1 MSESA
6 PDAPL
11 HYSCPGCQVDLHA
24 SAADAGRRRKCPQC
38 GKTIK
43 VPGIPVNAKQ
53 SSTSSAGKPA
63 AATRAGTPQSPR
75 ILFPCP
81 HCQNKMIAST
91 GQTGQS
97 MICEECLETVEVP
110 SAPATPNLDRTVP
123 QPATP
128 PSPDP
133 ASEEQPATQWKTQD
147 TPSTQPNNQE
157 ADEVIPESFAVIC
170 AVCSTRLYANK
181 SQIGS
186 RIPCPDCHST
196 TQVRSPKP
204 VKKQPPKPA
213 DNAPVVPL
221 GKTDHKDRDARK
233 DVAEMALAAAEKE
246 IHSEQ
251 DIIRE
256 RDSKS
261 RFQNLFGFL
270 LLPDILLRL
279 VSFSLLMTLTIF
291 LYRAAGQYSAGIMA
305 ALGLLL
311 TIAGLVTGV
320 IAFLTA
326 LPNCVVIT
334 IETANGNYE
343 INDLPGINFMDGFG
357 YTLYMLTTLLL
368 CAVPYLLLS
377 YLLDS
382 GGSGNALTQ
391 VLIQIVCACFFPL
404 LLLSALEAQ
413 SPVLIWSP
421 VILESIGDRADCW
434 IEFWVTTALLLAVRQ
449 LLDSL
454 ILPSLPLRTLLS
466 STLTITVVLLYF
478 RAMGLLAW
486 QASKIFNQEPS

>member
-1 MSESA
+1 
-6 PDAPL
+6 
-11 HYSCPGCQVDLHA
+11 
-24 SAADAGRRRKCPQC
+24 
-38 GKTIK
+38 
-43 VPGIPVNAKQ
+43 
-53 SSTSSAGKPA
+53 
-63 AATRAGTPQSPR
+63 
-75 ILFPCP
+75 
-81 HCQNKMIAST
+81 MIATT

-110 SAPATPNLDRTVP
+110 AAPATSNLDDTAS
-123 QPATP
+123 QTATL

-133 ASEEQPATQWKTQD
+133 ASAEQSTRQWKIQD
-147 TPSTQPNNQE
+147 PPSTQPDNQE
-157 ADEVIPESFAVIC
+157 ADEVLPESFAVIC

-186 RIPCPDCHST
+186 RIPCPDCYST

-213 DNAPVVPL
+213 HNEPVIPL
-221 GKTDHKDRDARK
+221 GKMDHKDRDARK

-246 IHSEQ
+246 VHLEQ

-256 RDSKS
+256 RESKS
-261 RFQNLFGFL
+261 RFENLFGFL

-279 VSFSLLMTLTIF
+279 VSFSLLMTLTIY
-291 LYRAAGQYSAGIMA
+291 LYRAADEYSAGIMA

-311 TIAGLVTGV
+311 SIAGLVTGV

-368 CAVPYLLLS
+368 CAVPYLVLS
-377 YLLDS
+377 YLLDI
-382 GGSGNALTQ
+382 GGSGNPLTQ

-421 VILESIGDRADCW
+421 VILESIGDRASCW
-434 IEFWVTTALLLAVRQ
+434 IEFWFTTALLLIIRQ

-454 ILPSLPLRTLLS
+454 VLSYLPLQTLFS
-466 STLTITVVLLYF
+466 STLTITVALIYF

>member
-1 MSESA
+1 
-6 PDAPL
+6 
-11 HYSCPGCQVDLHA
+11 
-24 SAADAGRRRKCPQC
+24 
-38 GKTIK
+38 
-43 VPGIPVNAKQ
+43 
-53 SSTSSAGKPA
+53 
-63 AATRAGTPQSPR
+63 
-75 ILFPCP
+75 
-81 HCQNKMIAST
+81 MIAST
-91 GQTGQS
+91 GQAGQS

-110 SAPATPNLDRTVP
+110 AAPATSHLDHTVP
-123 QPATP
+123 QPTTP
-128 PSPDP
+128 PS
-133 ASEEQPATQWKTQD
+133 ASPVAQEQPARQWKTQD
-147 TPSTQPNNQE
+147 TSSTQPDNQE

-170 AVCSTRLYANK
+170 AVCSTRLYAHK
-181 SQIGS
+181 SQIGN
-186 RIPCPDCHST
+186 RIPCPDCYST

-204 VKKQPPKPA
+204 VKKQPPKPTH
-213 DNAPVVPL
+213 NEPVIPL
-221 GKTDHKDRDARK
+221 SKTDHKDRDARK
-233 DVAEMALAAAEKE
+233 DVAEMALEAAKKE
-246 IHSEQ
+246 VYSEQ

-256 RDSKS
+256 RESKS
-261 RFQNLFGFL
+261 RFENLFGFL

-279 VSFSLLMTLTIF
+279 VSFSLLMALTIF
-291 LYRAAGQYSAGIMA
+291 LYHAAGQNSSGIMA

-311 TIAGLVTGV
+311 SVAGLVTGV

-357 YTLYMLTTLLL
+357 YTLYMLTSLSL
-368 CAVPYLLLS
+368 CAVLYLVLS
-377 YLLDS
+377 FLLDI
-382 GGSGNALTQ
+382 GGSGNVLVE

-421 VILESIGDRADCW
+421 VILESIADRTGCW
-434 IEFWVTTALLLAVRQ
+434 IEFWLTTALLLTVRQ

-454 ILPSLPLRTLLS
+454 IPPYLPLLTLLS
-466 STLTITVVLLYF
+466 STLTTTVALLYF

>member
-1 MSESA
+1 
-6 PDAPL
+6 
-11 HYSCPGCQVDLHA
+11 
-24 SAADAGRRRKCPQC
+24 
-38 GKTIK
+38 
-43 VPGIPVNAKQ
+43 
-53 SSTSSAGKPA
+53 
-63 AATRAGTPQSPR
+63 
-75 ILFPCP
+75 
-81 HCQNKMIAST
+81 MIATT

-110 SAPATPNLDRTVP
+110 AAPATSNLDRTAP

-128 PSPDP
+128 PSPSP
-133 ASEEQPATQWKTQD
+133 VSEEQTARQWKTPD
-147 TPSTQPNNQE
+147 TPSTQPDNLE

-170 AVCSTRLYANK
+170 AVCSTRLYAHK
-181 SQIGS
+181 SQIGD

-204 VKKQPPKPA
+204 VKKQSPKPT
-213 DNAPVVPL
+213 DNEPVVPL
-221 GKTDHKDRDARK
+221 NKTDHKDRDARK

-246 IHSEQ
+246 VHSEQ

-256 RDSKS
+256 RESKS

-291 LYRAAGQYSAGIMA
+291 LYHAASQYSSGIMA
-305 ALGLLL
+305 ALGLLF

-334 IETANGNYE
+334 LETANGNYE

-368 CAVPYLLLS
+368 CAVPYLVLS
-377 YLLDS
+377 YLLHVNS
-382 GGSGNALTQ
+382 GGN
-391 VLIQIVCACFFPL
+391 VLIEVLVQIICACFFPL

-434 IEFWVTTALLLAVRQ
+434 IEFWFTTALLLAIRQ

-454 ILPSLPLRTLLS
+454 VFSNLPFQTLLS
-466 STLTITVVLLYF
+466 STLTITVVLVYF

>member
-1 MSESA
+1 
-6 PDAPL
+6 
-11 HYSCPGCQVDLHA
+11 
-24 SAADAGRRRKCPQC
+24 
-38 GKTIK
+38 
-43 VPGIPVNAKQ
+43 
-53 SSTSSAGKPA
+53 
-63 AATRAGTPQSPR
+63 
-75 ILFPCP
+75 
-81 HCQNKMIAST
+81 MIAST

-110 SAPATPNLDRTVP
+110 SAPATSNLDRTAP

-133 ASEEQPATQWKTQD
+133 ASEKQPARQWKTQD
-147 TPSTQPNNQE
+147 TPSTQPDNQE
-157 ADEVIPESFAVIC
+157 ADEFIPESFAIIC

-186 RIPCPDCHST
+186 RIPCPDCYST

-213 DNAPVVPL
+213 HNEPMVPL
-221 GKTDHKDRDARK
+221 SKTDHKDRDARK
-233 DVAEMALAAAEKE
+233 DVAEMALAAAKKE
-246 IHSEQ
+246 VHSEQ
-251 DIIRE
+251 KVIRE
-256 RDSKS
+256 RESKS

-279 VSFSLLMTLTIF
+279 VSFSFLMTITIF
-291 LYRAAGQYSAGIMA
+291 LYRMASQHNQGIMA

-311 TIAGLVTGV
+311 SVAGLVTGV

-357 YTLYMLTTLLL
+357 YTLYMLTCLSL
-368 CAVPYLLLS
+368 CAIPYLLLS
-377 YLLDS
+377 YLLGI
-382 GGSGNALTQ
+382 GGSDNALTQ

-421 VILESIGDRADCW
+421 SILESIADRASCW
-434 IEFWVTTALLLAVRQ
+434 IEFWLTTALLLAIRQ

-454 ILPSLPLRTLLS
+454 MPPYLPLRTLLS
-466 STLTITVVLLYF
+466 STLTITVALLYF

-486 QASKIFNQEPS
+486 QASKIFNQESS

>member
-1 MSESA
+1 
-6 PDAPL
+6 
-11 HYSCPGCQVDLHA
+11 
-24 SAADAGRRRKCPQC
+24 
-38 GKTIK
+38 
-43 VPGIPVNAKQ
+43 
-53 SSTSSAGKPA
+53 
-63 AATRAGTPQSPR
+63 
-75 ILFPCP
+75 
-81 HCQNKMIAST
+81 MIATT

-110 SAPATPNLDRTVP
+110 AAPATSNLDRIAS
-123 QPATP
+123 QPGTP
-128 PSPDP
+128 LSPDP
-133 ASEEQPATQWKTQD
+133 ASAEQPAEQWKTQD
-147 TPSTQPNNQE
+147 PPSTQPDNSE
-157 ADEVIPESFAVIC
+157 ADKVIPESFAVIC
-170 AVCSTRLYANK
+170 AVCSTRIYANK

-186 RIPCPDCHST
+186 RIPCPDCYST

-204 VKKQPPKPA
+204 VKKQVPKPA
-213 DNAPVVPL
+213 DNEPVVPL

-246 IHSEQ
+246 VHSEQ

-256 RDSKS
+256 RESKS

-279 VSFSLLMTLTIF
+279 VSFSLLMTLTIL
-291 LYRAAGQYSAGIMA
+291 LYHAAGQYSSGIMA

-311 TIAGLVTGV
+311 TIAGLVTGA

-343 INDLPGINFMDGFG
+343 INDLPGINFMDGVG
-357 YTLYMLTTLLL
+357 YTFYMLTTLLL
-368 CAVPYLLLS
+368 CAVPYLVLS
-377 YLLDS
+377 YLLHINS
-382 GGSGNALTQ
+382 GGNVLIE
-391 VLIQIVCACFFPL
+391 VLIQIICACFFPL

-434 IEFWVTTALLLAVRQ
+434 IEFWFTTALLLAIRQ

-454 ILPSLPLRTLLS
+454 VFSYLPFPTLLS
-466 STLTITVVLLYF
+466 STLTITVVLVYF